1 MASIALICM
10 ALHAGISPAI
20 KPLISSTPAAAT
32 AVWMFTPGFSKV
44 GSFVGLADNILSSKS
59 KKKTPALN
67 PSKPAKAVSTKLSL
81 MTCEMMS
88 NGLAPKALVRLSP
101 SCALLPLPS

>member
-10 ALHAGISPAI
+10 ALHAGIRPAI
-20 KPLISSTPAAAT
+20 KPLISSTTVAAT

-44 GSFVGLADNILSSKS
+44 GSFVGLADNILSNKS
-59 KKKTPALN
+59 KRKTPALN

-81 MTCEMMS
+81 MTCEMM
-88 NGLAPKALVRLSP
+88 GSP
-101 SCALLPLPS
+101 DNHWGYA